1 MSARQQHPE
10 EAREEADHGS
20 AEADAFFASLPPFDD
35 FAEVLNPLHYR
46 LSPASWLVVVTDVM
60 GSTKAIEA
68 GRYKDVNSLG
78 VASIVALRN
87 ALGGVEVPF
96 VFGGDGAT
104 LLVPGRARAQVETT
118 LRGVRAMAR
127 DAFGMEM
134 RAAIVSVAELSEAG
148 HEVRVARHRT
158 SENVCFAMFRGSGLG
173 YAERLVKAPATA
185 ARYAVSTEGEASA
198 DFTGF
203 ECRWKP
209 IPSQRGRVASLL
221 VQACAPDTGACDRTY
236 RQVLGELESLLES
249 SGCPVSED
257 RLVLQQLGGDFDAEG
272 KVRGGKSAVGRG
284 LRRMR
289 ARFDAFA
296 GSILLS
302 RGWRAGGFPGD
313 TYKQEVV
320 ANTDFRKFDETLR
333 LVVDVEADTLGA
345 IEKLLDEG
353 RRRGDLVY
361 GMHLSSA
368 SLMTC
373 AIQAYEGK
381 HVHFVDGADGGY
393 ALAAKQLKAQLVA
406 ARPAG

>member
-1 MSARQQHPE
+1 MDE
-10 EAREEADHGS
+10 LE
-20 AEADAFFASLPPFDD
+20 AEADAFFTSLAPFDD
-35 FAEVLNPLHYR
+35 FAEVLNPAHYR
-46 LSPASWLVVVTDVM
+46 AAPSSWLVVVTDVL

-87 ALGGVEVPF
+87 ALGGMEVPF

-104 LLVPGRARAQVETT
+104 LLVPGRARSRVEAT
-118 LRGVRAMAR
+118 LRGVRKMAR
-127 DAFGMEM
+127 EAFGMEM
-134 RAAIVSVAELSEAG
+134 RAAIVGVDELTGRG

-158 SENVCFAMFRGSGLG
+158 SEHVAFAMFRGSGLTH
-173 YAERLVKAPATA
+173 AERLVKDPTTA
-185 ARYAVSTEGEASA
+185 ARYAVSDEGEAAA

-203 ECRWKP
+203 ECRWEP
-209 IPSQRGRVASLL
+209 IPSQRGTVASLL
-221 VQACAPDTGACDRTY
+221 IQARAPDVGAGDRTY
-236 RQVLGELESLLES
+236 RRVLTELQSLLES

-257 RLVLQQLGGDFDAEG
+257 RLVLQRFGGDFEAEA
-272 KVRGGKSAVGRG
+272 KIRGGSSSLGRG

-296 GSILLS
+296 GTVLMKN
-302 RGWRAGGFPGD
+302 GWKAGGFPGA

-333 LVVDVEADTLGA
+333 LVVDVEPATLGA
-345 IEKLLDEG
+345 IEELLKDG
-353 RRRGDLVY
+353 QRDGDLAY

-393 ALAAKQLKAQLVA
+393 ALAAKQLKSQLG
-406 ARPAG
+406 PK